1 MKLNVLEIE
10 IVFFKIII
18 ELISEELIN
27 CHNSQQ
33 FNKDRK

>member
-10 IVFFKIII
+10 IVLFKIII
-18 ELISEELIN
+18 ELISKQVTS

-33 FNKDRK
+33 LKKDIK